1 MTPPNKQKLLQGV
14 AFLAGVGV
22 LWIRLDDFGNS
33 EFIGGWLTGRIFS
46 MADDGGMLFLL
57 ALVLTIFLPRI
68 ASAVALAA
76 SLLCL
81 PLYLYVVAP
90 GPFRQLFKGV
100 YSVPLQDWF
109 VWDWWAVSGI
119 TTLFLVVLCSISC
132 LLSQPAIEPSSSR

>member
-46 MADDGGMLFLL
+46 MADDGGILFLF
-57 ALVLTIFLPRI
+57 ALVLIIFLPRI
-68 ASAVALAA
+68 ASVAALLA

-90 GPFRQLFKGV
+90 GPFRRVFRGQYAGMIQHSFF
-100 YSVPLQDWF
+100 WN
-109 VWDWWAVSGI
+109 WWAVTGI
-119 TTLFLVVLCSISC
+119 ATVIFAVFVSVHSLR
-132 LLSQPAIEPSSSR
+132 SRPVIKGS